1 MIYIISYQF
10 IKMISKAVQNIYKL
24 DNNNDNYNNTL
35 LNTSMLK
42 NITIDDRRGSTV
54 SYDIYEELHRLYSK
68 SYSIITY
75 SPYNLKHTL
84 EKNHS

>member
-1 MIYIISYQF
+1 
-10 IKMISKAVQNIYKL
+10 MISKAVQNIYKL
-24 DNNNDNYNNTL
+24 DNSNNNYNNTL
-35 LNTSMLK
+35 LNNSMLK

-68 SYSIITY
+68 SYIITY
-75 SPYNLKHTL
+75 CPYNLKHTL